1 MKIGVLG
8 GTFDPVHRGHIMIA
22 EETRNQLELSE
33 VIFMPAAQTPL
44 KEYGRISAIEHR
56 VQMVRLAIADYPYF
70 RLSTMETERPGPS
83 LTADSFVV
91 MRYMLGPDD
100 ELFFIIG
107 LGSLAQFPLWKD
119 PSRIIQASQ
128 LVAVSRPG
136 YSLPDLNS
144 LEAAVPG
151 LSRRLI
157 VLDKPEID
165 ISATEIRE
173 RVARG
178 LSVRHLVPE
187 AVADYIEQN
196 GLYASEGV

>member
-8 GTFDPVHRGHIMIA
+8 GTFDPVHRGHIVIA
-22 EETRNQLELSE
+22 EETRNQLQLAE

-44 KEYGRISAIEHR
+44 KEYGSISAVEHR
-56 VQMVRLAIADYPYF
+56 IQMVRLAIAGYPYF
-70 RLSTMETERPGPS
+70 RLSTVETERPGPS
-83 LTADSFVV
+83 YTADTIVE
-91 MRYMLGPDD
+91 MRNKLGADD

-107 LGSLAQFPLWKD
+107 LGSLAQFPLWKE
-119 PSRIIQASQ
+119 PSRIVQACK

-151 LSRRLI
+151 LLRKLI

-165 ISATEIRE
+165 ISATEIRK

-187 AVADYIEQN
+187 PVADYIEQHK
-196 GLYASEGV
+196 LYLKH